1 MVRLIAASFLLCLL
15 MASAAMAQTST
26 EIRSNVQTTE
36 IAGGQKLEASSAVSY
51 SSPSPQAHAA
61 EDISAAQSISQNGA
75 YEEPPAPPFRYLDQ
89 VCGGVTD
96 IGAGELR
103 PVGPILRGETSRCL
117 LQFPS
122 PRVAEAPRGRGPRAP
137 QPPNPG
143 RILDRVIELVAA
155 PELGIAPSEIGL
167 TGLETYVWV
176 ERPAPV
182 AVSAAAGATT
192 VDARAFA
199 TQYLWDWGDG
209 DDTLTYDPGRP
220 WSRFGPGSI
229 GHLYETRG
237 RYELSVEVVWEAQWR
252 IDGGAWQALGF
263 FSLSDSVDYPVRQV
277 QARLTRTTD

>member
-1 MVRLIAASFLLCLL
+1 MVRLIAASFLLGLL
-15 MASAAMAQTST
+15 MASAAMAQTGT

-51 SSPSPQAHAA
+51 SSPAPQARAA

-75 YEEPPAPPFRYLDQ
+75 YEDPPAPPFRYLDQ

-117 LQFPS
+117 LQFP
-122 PRVAEAPRGRGPRAP
+122 AEVGDAPRGRGPRAP
-137 QPPNPG
+137 QPPGPG

-182 AVSAAAGATT
+182 AVSAAAGGTT

-229 GHLYETRG
+229 
-237 RYELSVEVVWEAQWR
+237 ELSVEVVWEAQWR
-252 IDGGAWQALGF
+252 INGGAWQALGF

-277 QARLTRTTD
+277 QARLTRTSN

>member
-1 MVRLIAASFLLCLL
+1 M
-15 MASAAMAQTST
+15 
-26 EIRSNVQTTE
+26 
-36 IAGGQKLEASSAVSY
+36 
-51 SSPSPQAHAA
+51 
-61 EDISAAQSISQNGA
+61 
-75 YEEPPAPPFRYLDQ
+75 
-89 VCGGVTD
+89 VTD
-96 IGAGELR
+96 IAGEYQAT
-103 PVGPILRGETSRCL
+103 GPILRGETSGCL
-117 LQFPS
+117 LSVPVE
-122 PRVAEAPRGRGPRAP
+122 VADAPRGRGPRAP
-137 QPPNPG
+137 KPPSPT

-155 PELGIAPSEIGL
+155 PELELAPSEIGL

-182 AVSAAAGATT
+182 AVSAAAGATR

>member
-1 MVRLIAASFLLCLL
+1 MKRLVLTALVTAALFCLDSP
-15 MASAAMAQTST
+15 SAAQVSGGDADISVGTDTSA
-26 EIRSNVQTTE
+26 IQ
-36 IAGGQKLEASSAVSY
+36 AEAREY
-51 SSPSPQAHAA
+51 SSPVDVTSIPSNPSSAIHSTSSSSKLSP
-61 EDISAAQSISQNGA
+61 
-75 YEEPPAPPFRYLDQ
+75 EPQLSYIDD
-89 VCGGVTD
+89 VCGMVTD
-96 IGAGELR
+96 LGAGELQR
-103 PVGPILRGETSRCL
+103 AGPILRGETSGCL
-117 LQFPS
+117 LQLPS
-122 PRVAEAPRGRGPRAP
+122 DRVAEAPRGRGPRAP

-182 AVSAAAGATT
+182 AVSAAAGATR

-199 TQYLWDWGDG
+199 THYLWDWGDG

-277 QARLTRTTD
+277 QARLTLTIN

>member
-1 MVRLIAASFLLCLL
+1 MTLNWRMIALS
-15 MASAAMAQTST
+15 MAPKP
-26 EIRSNVQTTE
+26 
-36 IAGGQKLEASSAVSY
+36 GAV
-51 SSPSPQAHAA
+51 
-61 EDISAAQSISQNGA
+61 
-75 YEEPPAPPFRYLDQ
+75 
-89 VCGGVTD
+89 T
-96 IGAGELR
+96 R
-103 PVGPILRGETSRCL
+103 PVGVAILLLGLLPGLAFAAAPPDSGQAFIFEDGVGAAATDRQPQVGYEPAESPVTAASTSSSGSGSGLPPEPESRYVDSLCGM
-117 LQFPS
+117 
-122 PRVAEAPRGRGPRAP
+122 VTDAPGGRGSRAP
-137 QPPNPG
+137 QPPSPA

-155 PELGIAPSEIGL
+155 PELELAPSEIGL
-167 TGLETYVWV
+167 TGLETFVWV

-209 DDTLTYDPGRP
+209 DDTLTHDPGRP

-277 QARLTRTTD
+277 QARLTRTSN